1 MDKRS
6 VVFTHSYSRMS
17 KKSIIRM
24 ESEDP
29 NVKTY
34 LNKLAGTN
42 IEVTNEDKFF
52 KLFIN
57 SLRKSN
63 RNFNDNQIV
72 VKYIQGM
79 NEFSDMLKV
88 YMQNYMDLVHIISQT
103 MKYEFHLEKHILF
116 KYGDKGEQFY
126 VILQGSVDILVAKD
140 LKMMMSEEEYVHY
153 LEKLDF
159 YEEYH
164 LINNCVTA
172 NRSVFPFDIKQANSS
187 KTVKKQFISRRSVVI
202 KDFISILSELDRD
215 KIYSID
221 YQGYIDRIK
230 PIHNKE
236 KVTKDTRLIEVR
248 VWQYYHVLNMK
259 TGGYFGD
266 SALLSIDQKR

>member
-29 NVKTY
+29 SVKNYLSKLSGVNV
-34 LNKLAGTN
+34 
-42 IEVTNEDKFF
+42 EVTNEDKFF

-57 SLRKSN
+57 SLRKLN
-63 RNFNDNQIV
+63 RNFNDNQII

-79 NEFSDMLKV
+79 NEFSEMLKV
-88 YMQNYMDLVHIISQT
+88 YMHNYMDLVHIISQT
-103 MKYEFHLEKHILF
+103 MKYELHQEKHILF
-116 KYGDKGEQFY
+116 KQGEKGEQFF

-140 LKMMMSEEEYVHY
+140 LKMVMTEEEYVHY

-164 LINNCVTA
+164 LVNNCVTA

-187 KTVKKQFISRRSVVI
+187 KTVKKQFISRRSVVF
-202 KDFISILSELDRD
+202 KDFMSILSELDRD
-215 KIYSID
+215 KIHSID